1 MRDFTAF
8 AESLPADIVIEVLNR
23 YVSEMSD
30 AILDNGGTLVTYM
43 GDGIMAVFGAP
54 IEMAGHADCALAAA
68 REMLH
73 SRLPAF
79 NRWVREKDLGDGFGF
94 GIGLSSG
101 LIVSGTVGSERRLEY
116 TTVGDTTNTAAR
128 LEAMTKNT
136 PYSIFIADSTRR
148 SLRRPAEDLVFVD
161 ELDVRGK
168 RSKVRLG
175 RLPSVARMRPR
186 STRYKPQPY
195 HERKSPFSPTEF
207 PAACQQRVSNL
218 RQNEEQPCPT
228 G

>member
-1 MRDFTAF
+1 
-8 AESLPADIVIEVLNR
+8 LPADIVIEVLNR

-30 AILDNGGTLVTYM
+30 AILDNGGTLVAYM

-68 REMLH
+68 REMLA
-73 SRLPAF
+73 SRLPCF
-79 NRWVREKDLGDGFGF
+79 NDWVTDNGLGDGFRMGM
-94 GIGLSSG
+94 GLSSG
-101 LIVSGTVGSERRLEY
+101 PIMSGTVGSERRLEY

-148 SLRRPAEDLVFVD
+148 ALREPAEDLVFVD

-168 RSKVRLG
+168 RSRVRLWTLAQHG
-175 RLPSVARMRPR
+175 ESETHSDVVR
-186 STRYKPQPY
+186 
-195 HERKSPFSPTEF
+195 
-207 PAACQQRVSNL
+207 
-218 RQNEEQPCPT
+218 T
-228 G
+228 GASR